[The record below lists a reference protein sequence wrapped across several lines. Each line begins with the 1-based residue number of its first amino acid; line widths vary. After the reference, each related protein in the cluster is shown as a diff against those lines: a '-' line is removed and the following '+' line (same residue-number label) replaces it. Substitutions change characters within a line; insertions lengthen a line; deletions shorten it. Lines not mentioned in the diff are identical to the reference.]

1 MKTFLYI
8 TSTVDILE
16 QKTKSEEINKEEHT
30 ILLKD
35 FKKIS
40 YNNHTFVIFYNGSDT
55 KGETKSETKKEKNNG
70 KTVRKNGEGK
80 GGEEERGEEE
90 RGEEERGE
98 EERGEEERGEEERG
112 EEERGEEE
120 RGEEERGEEERG
132 EEERGE
138 EERGEEEG
146 GEEERRTEKNIIN
159 LPFIDFEIFGDF
171 ILYYIDNEN
180 KIKSLTQSKLFKII
194 SKNNKNLEEE
204 YSSDD
209 FNIESK

>member
-30 ILLKD
+30 IPLKD

-40 YNNHTFVIFYNGSDT
+40 YNNHTFVIFYNGANS
-55 KGETKSETKKEKNNG
+55 ETKSETKSETNKRINKG
-70 KTVRKNGEGK
+70 KTVGKEEEGK
-80 GGEEERGEEE
+80 GKGGKEEGKEEESKEEEGKERKEEEGKEEEGKEEERK
-90 RGEEERGE
+90 
-98 EERGEEERGEEERG
+98 
-112 EEERGEEE
+112 
-120 RGEEERGEEERG
+120 
-132 EEERGE
+132 
-138 EERGEEEG
+138 
-146 GEEERRTEKNIIN
+146 EKNIIN

-171 ILYYIDNEN
+171 ILYNIDNQN

-209 FNIESK
+209 FYIESK

>member
-30 ILLKD
+30 IPLKD

-40 YNNHTFVIFYNGSDT
+40 YNNHTFVIFYNGANS
-55 KGETKSETKKEKNNG
+55 ESKSECNKRINKG
-70 KTVRKNGEGK
+70 KTVRVKGK
-80 GGEEERGEEE
+80 
-90 RGEEERGE
+90 
-98 EERGEEERGEEERG
+98 
-112 EEERGEEE
+112 
-120 RGEEERGEEERG
+120 
-132 EEERGE
+132 
-138 EERGEEEG
+138 EEG
-146 GEEERRTEKNIIN
+146 EKNIIN

-171 ILYYIDNEN
+171 ILYNIDNQN

-209 FNIESK
+209 FYIESK